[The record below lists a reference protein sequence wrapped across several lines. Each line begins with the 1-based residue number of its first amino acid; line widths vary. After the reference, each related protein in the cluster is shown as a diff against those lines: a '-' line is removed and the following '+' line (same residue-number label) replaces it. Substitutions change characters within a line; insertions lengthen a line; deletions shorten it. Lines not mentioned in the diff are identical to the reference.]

1 MSFSVF
7 DSLGPIMIGPSSS
20 HTAGA
25 AKIGLV
31 ANKIVENKVKS
42 VLFYLHGSFAKTY
55 KGHGSDKALL
65 AGVMGMDEKDLNIRN
80 AFAIAKKRDISFD
93 FILRDLGDVHPN
105 TVLIEITTTDDSIL
119 SIQGSSIG
127 GGRIIINQ
135 LNGLNVNFSGSN
147 PTIITNHK
155 DVPGI
160 VSKVTGILAERD
172 LNISTMSVIR
182 EEDSGN
188 ANMIV
193 ELDHPFD
200 YSIKEKLLNE
210 VRGIN
215 KVYLF

>member
-31 ANKIVENKVKS
+31 ANKIAEGSIKHVT
-42 VLFYLHGSFAKTY
+42 FYLHGSFGKTY

-65 AGVMGMDEKDLNIRN
+65 GGVIGMNEKDVNIRN
-80 AFAIAKKRDISFD
+80 AFQIAKDQGILFE
-93 FILRDLGDVHPN
+93 FIPKDLGEVHPN
-105 TVLIEITTTDDSIL
+105 TVLIEITTKNDSTL

-127 GGRIIINQ
+127 GGRIMINQ
-135 LNGLNVNFSGSN
+135 LNGLNVNFSGGN
-147 PTIITNHK
+147 PTLITNHK
-155 DVPGI
+155 DIPGI
-160 VSKVTGILAERD
+160 VSKVTGILAEKG

-188 ANMIV
+188 ANMII
-193 ELDHPFD
+193 ELDETFD
-200 YSIKEKLLNE
+200 TSIREELLTK
-210 VRGIN
+210 VDGIH
-215 KVYLF
+215 KVYMF

>member
-31 ANKIVENKVKS
+31 ANKIAENSIQNV
-42 VLFYLHGSFAKTY
+42 VFYLHGSFAKTY

-65 AGVMGMDEKDLNIRN
+65 GGVIGMDEKDVNIRN
-80 AFAIAKKRDISFD
+80 AFEIAEKKGVSFQFISK
-93 FILRDLGDVHPN
+93 DLGEVHPN
-105 TVLIEITTTDDSIL
+105 TVLIEITTKNNTVL

-135 LNGLNVNFSGSN
+135 LNGLNVNFNGSN

-160 VSKVTGILAERD
+160 VSKVTGILAEKN

-182 EEDSGN
+182 DEDSGN
-188 ANMIV
+188 ANMII
-193 ELDHPFD
+193 ELDHFFD
-200 YSIKEKLLNE
+200 YSIKDELLNK
-210 VRGIN
+210 VDGIN
-215 KVYLF
+215 NVYLF

>member
-31 ANKIVENKVKS
+31 ANKIAENSIQDVA
-42 VLFYLHGSFAKTY
+42 FYLHGSFAKTY

-65 AGVMGMDEKDLNIRN
+65 GGVIGMDEKDVNIRN
-80 AFAIAKKRDISFD
+80 AFEIAEKQGVSFQFISK
-93 FILRDLGDVHPN
+93 DLGEVHPN
-105 TVLIEITTTDDSIL
+105 TVLIEITTKNNTVL

-135 LNGLNVNFSGSN
+135 LNGLNVNFNGSN

-160 VSKVTGILAERD
+160 VSKVTGILAEKN

-182 EEDSGN
+182 DEDSGN
-188 ANMIV
+188 ANMII
-193 ELDHPFD
+193 ELDHFFD
-200 YSIKEKLLNE
+200 YSIKDELLKK
-210 VRGIN
+210 VDGIN
-215 KVYLF
+215 NVYLF

>member
-31 ANKIVENKVKS
+31 ANKIAENSIQDVA
-42 VLFYLHGSFAKTY
+42 FYLHGSFAKTY

-65 AGVMGMDEKDLNIRN
+65 GGVIGMDEKDVNIRN
-80 AFAIAKKRDISFD
+80 AFEIAEKQGVSFQFISK
-93 FILRDLGDVHPN
+93 DLGEVHPN
-105 TVLIEITTTDDSIL
+105 TVLIEITTKNNTVL

-135 LNGLNVNFSGSN
+135 LNGLNVNFNGSN

-160 VSKVTGILAERD
+160 VSKVTGILAEKN

-182 EEDSGN
+182 DEDSGN
-188 ANMIV
+188 ANMII
-193 ELDHPFD
+193 ELDHFFD
-200 YSIKEKLLNE
+200 YSIKNELLKK
-210 VRGIN
+210 VDGIN
-215 KVYLF
+215 NVYLF